1 MRLVQLL
8 VSDRQHDTVT
18 DFLDSEGIDY
28 IRRRVRTNEPDT
40 TKWLIEF
47 PVPTDAIGYVF
58 DRLIDMGIDEEQYTT
73 VISLEGASTPRS
85 ESLLDRFA
93 SDFDTLTRLEL
104 KSKARDISYDLRS
117 FLVMIFLSAIVAT
130 VGLLMDSP
138 AVVVGSMVIAPI
150 IGPVMTATV
159 GAATGD
165 RKMLLHS
172 LRNQALGFGVAIL
185 GAMLCSVGLQLG
197 GIAPNSLDV
206 STVELI
212 SLRSAPNWF
221 TALIGIASGAAG
233 AFALTTKGSTSLVGV
248 MIAAAL
254 IPAAATVGIA
264 AMWGASRLA
273 VGSLLLLVLTLLL
286 INASAFAVLWW
297 FQYRPQRQ
305 GWLVSADSGTW
316 LVVVTGIVLIALTV
330 LTAGA
335 FYEQSSFEQ
344 TVNHEVETTLAA
356 PEYAS
361 LEPVTVRTEYTGP
374 GPFSSPETV
383 TVVVSRTDGDSP
395 PPEVAETLDR
405 RITESTDETPIVR
418 VRFDSYQ
425 YSNTSRVNVP
435 SRPSPLGT

>member
-1 MRLVQLL
+1 MRLVQIL
-8 VSDRQHDTVT
+8 VSDHQRDTVT
-18 DFLDSEGIDY
+18 DVLDAEEIDY
-28 IRRRVRTNEPDT
+28 IRQRVQTNDPDA

-58 DRLIDMGIDEEQYTT
+58 DQLYDVGVDEDQYTT
-73 VISLEGASTPRS
+73 IVSLEGAVTPRT

-104 KSKARDISYDLRS
+104 RSKARDISYDLRS

-150 IGPVMTATV
+150 IGPVMTTTV

-165 RKMLLHS
+165 REMLLHS
-172 LRNQALGFGVAIL
+172 LRNQALGFMVAIL
-185 GAMLCSVGLQLG
+185 GAMLCSVSLQLG
-197 GIAPNSLDV
+197 GIVPNTLDV

-212 SLRSAPNWF
+212 SLRSAPSWL
-221 TALIGIASGAAG
+221 TVLIGVASGAAG

-264 AMWGASRLA
+264 AMWGAPRLA
-273 VGSLLLLVLTLLL
+273 VGSLLLLILTLLL

-297 FQYRPQRQ
+297 FQYRPPRQ
-305 GWLVSADSGTW
+305 GWLISVDAGTW
-316 LVVVTGIVLIALTV
+316 VVVATGIVLLVLTV

-335 FYEQSSFEQ
+335 FYQQSSFEQ
-344 TVNHEVETTLAA
+344 TVNHEVQTTLDDS
-356 PEYAS
+356 EYES
-361 LEPVTVRTEYTGP
+361 LEPVTIRTEYNGP
-374 GPFSSPETV
+374 GPFSSPETI
-383 TVVVSRTDGDSP
+383 TVVVSRMDGDNNPSG
-395 PPEVAETLDR
+395 VAETIDK
-405 RITESTDETPIVR
+405 RITESTGENVVVR
-418 VRFDSYQ
+418 VRFENYQ
-425 YSNTSRVNVP
+425 YSGAE
-435 SRPSPLGT
+435 SRPDIHSR